1 MRKILIFLLCFCT
14 LFLCFVIPSFADEG
28 VTSRA
33 VPTNLTGATVTVPA
47 GWSSPSGYG
56 IFDINGLRTAP
67 NGLQYRFEAFA
78 VGYNTVNGSLVPST
92 DICSVYNG
100 SVYGYLNNFDSITL
114 AIEGGND
121 TDSSAFIQWLVDNDA
136 IISGGTSTY
145 TVPPGYYK
153 LSTLPSTGVP
163 SVGGFITGIEQLYET
178 PVEVYYSSG
187 AVKSYNYFGFVLNS
201 FDDSNNFS
209 VDFTVQLLD
218 IGTSVRIANL
228 TAVDGV
234 CTSQFYGG
242 ISRIYFGEDI
252 VTDEPS
258 YQLIS
263 FMFSL
268 DTSYL
273 PDEPDVPEFT
283 INPWGYILEM
293 IIDALKVPLFGYF
306 SVWDIFVTIC
316 GIFILTW
323 LLKLLA
329 GG

>member
-33 VPTNLTGATVTVPA
+33 IPSDLTGVTVTVPS
-47 GWSSPSGYG
+47 GWSATSGYG
-56 IFDINGLRTAP
+56 SFELYGTVANSSFIQLGIGINP
-67 NGLQYRFEAFA
+67 FA
-78 VGYNTVNGSLVPST
+78 GNMSNYVGFV
-92 DICSVYNG
+92 
-100 SVYGYLNNFDSITL
+100 
-114 AIEGGND
+114 
-121 TDSSAFIQWLVDNDA
+121 TDSGGMEYYTNDSSFTFTVSSGATTNSSLIQWLVDNDA
-136 IISGGTSTY
+136 EFSGGEPQPVMY
-145 TVPPGYYK
+145 TVQQGFYN
-153 LSTLPSTGVP
+153 LAELPSPGVP
-163 SVGGFITGIEQLYET
+163 SVGGFVTGIEHLYEVPT
-178 PVEVYYSSG
+178 ELHYSSG
-187 AVKSYNYFGFVLNS
+187 VVKSYNYFGFVLTS
-201 FDDSNNFS
+201 FEDSNNFS
-209 VDFTVQLLD
+209 LDFSVQLLD
-218 IGTSVRIANL
+218 IGTPVRIANL

-234 CTSQFYGG
+234 CSSQFYGG
-242 ISRIYFGEDI
+242 ISRIYLGEDI
-252 VTDEPS
+252 VTDESS

-263 FMFSL
+263 FMFTR

-283 INPWGYILEM
+283 TNPWGYILEM